1 MITFGVFFPALMGA
15 GILVSGVLLLSDIVR
30 RLMPNRGRRRRYR
43 VAMGTYGVIAN
54 TAKAAGT
61 QVEPPQFLTR
71 RARPRSVYLI
81 IAFVSVGVGAAAL
94 WTGIDAFED
103 SLGVFYRSPWAM
115 GIGVGVFTAL
125 VLVAAVALVLAV
137 VRSSRSPALAWVVEH
152 SPYGQIAVPQRTAV
166 GPGVRKDGS

>member
-15 GILVSGVLLLSDIVR
+15 GILVSGVVLLSDIVR

-54 TAKAAGT
+54 AAKAAGT
-61 QVEPPQFLTR
+61 RLDPPQFLTR
-71 RARPRSVYLI
+71 QIRPRGVYLG
-81 IAFVSVGVGAAAL
+81 IALLSAGIGAAAL

-103 SLGVFYRSPWAM
+103 SHGVFYRSPWAM
-115 GIGVGVFTAL
+115 GIGVGVFSAL
-125 VLVAAVALVLAV
+125 VLVSAVALALAAL
-137 VRSSRSPALAWVVEH
+137 RSSRSPTLTWVVEH